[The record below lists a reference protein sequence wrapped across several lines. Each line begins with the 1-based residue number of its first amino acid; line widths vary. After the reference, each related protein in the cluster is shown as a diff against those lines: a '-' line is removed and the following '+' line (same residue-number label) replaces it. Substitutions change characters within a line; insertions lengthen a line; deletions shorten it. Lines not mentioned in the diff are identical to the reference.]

1 MKKIL
6 LCLVAIIIA
15 TSVSAQGEN
24 NRQRIRREFNPEETA
39 LRQTNALNEALQL
52 DSTQYQYVFIM
63 NYADALTM
71 QDSINARRERMEKMK
86 AEGKKIERSR
96 PTDEEMKAQME
107 IYREREKIRDEQL
120 KAILTP
126 EQYEKYLKYKEEQS
140 NRMRQRQGGRRGGA
154 GRPGGPQGFPG
165 GAARGE

>member
-107 IYREREKIRDEQL
+107 IYREREKIRDEQM
-120 KAILTP
+120 KTILNA
-126 EQYEKYLKYKEEQS
+126 EQFEKYIKYKEEQRE
-140 NRMRQRQGGRRGGA
+140 RMRQA
-154 GRPGGPQGFPG
+154 RPGGRGGRGNRPG
-165 GAARGE
+165 GAPRRE